1 MRKITTNKADLDP
14 GGGSPHPDHVLG
26 AGGEGGAEQPLQVG
40 QEVEGRVWQLEQGQP
55 LQGRAESVQYNF
67 TM

>member
-1 MRKITTNKADLDP
+1 MRKLTTIRTNLDP

-26 AGGEGGAEQPLQVG
+26 AGGEGGAEQPLHAG
-40 QEVEGRVWQLEQGQP
+40 QEVEGGVRQLEQGQT
-55 LQGRAESVQYNF
+55 LQSRPESVQYNF